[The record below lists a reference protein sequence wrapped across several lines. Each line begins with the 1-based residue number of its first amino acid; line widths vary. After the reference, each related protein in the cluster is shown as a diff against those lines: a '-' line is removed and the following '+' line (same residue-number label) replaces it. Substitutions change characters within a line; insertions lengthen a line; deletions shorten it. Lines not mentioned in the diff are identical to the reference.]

1 MKIQVENIQRP
12 DFQIRQELDE
22 DHIAKIKESFQG
34 DGQWN
39 PIIVRPAGDNTY
51 EVISGS
57 HRLAAAKELDWSE
70 IEATVK
76 DLSDT
81 DARGL
86 AVKTNRMQKEM
97 KDEEIG
103 ELCKELYEQYDLTR
117 EEIGEITG
125 LSPSN
130 VRNKLTLVMDLAD
143 PVYEQIK
150 SGELP
155 ERMGLVIAGI
165 DDEEGQVEFMR
176 RIRDNDWSRNEAFEQ
191 RRRFQNDTI
200 VTIGYSGKD
209 FEQLVE
215 ELQQQDVD
223 ILIDV
228 RASGESMY
236 KPEFNTDV
244 LENQFKNVDDIEY
257 VHKPDFGVP
266 QLVVEP
272 YKEGAIGDKCFK
284 DWYTWHIHQDDK
296 FEEFADFLK
305 EAGKPALMCIEKYP
319 TPQGDQDHFCHRH
332 HLADQLM
339 DADYFRYREDVGP
352 VNKQLI

>member
-1 MKIQVENIQRP
+1 MKTKVENIHHP
-12 DFQIRQELDE
+12 DFQIRKDIDE
-22 DHIAKIKESFQG
+22 EHVDKIKKSFDE

-39 PIIVRPAGDNTY
+39 PIIVRPAEGDSY

-57 HRLAAAKELDWSE
+57 HRLQAARELGWSE

-76 DLSDT
+76 DLNDT

-97 KDEEIG
+97 EDEEIG
-103 ELCKELYEQYDLTR
+103 ELCKELYEEYDLTR

-143 PVYEQIK
+143 PVYQRIK
-150 SGELP
+150 AGDLP

-165 DDEEGQVEFMR
+165 DDEEGQIEFMQR
-176 RIRDNDWSRNEAFEQ
+176 TQENEWSRNEAFEQ
-191 RRRFQNDTI
+191 RRRFLNDTV

-209 FEQLVE
+209 FDQLVE
-215 ELQQQDVD
+215 ELQEQNVDV
-223 ILIDV
+223 LVDV

-244 LENQFKNVDDIEY
+244 LENQFSNVDGIEY
-257 VHKPDFGVP
+257 VHKPGFGVP
-266 QLVVEP
+266 QNIVTP
-272 YKEGAIGDKCFK
+272 YKEGAIGDNCFE
-284 DWYTWHIHQDDK
+284 DWYMWHIHQNDK

-305 EAGKPALMCIEKYP
+305 ESGKPSLMCIEKYP
-319 TPQGDQDHFCHRH
+319 TPQGDQDHYCHRH
-332 HLADQLM
+332 HLAAELLE
-339 DADYFRYREDVGP
+339 ADYFRYREDVGP
-352 VNKQLI
+352 VNQQLI